1 MYSFNSMYSFN
12 PMFTFKWIQFSI
24 LSIFVLFLICLPAFA
39 AEKTH
44 TVFFEGE
51 ENELHVFRINGTLPG
66 KTLLII
72 GGIQGDEPGGFLAAD
87 FYADY
92 MLEKGNLI
100 VVPRANF
107 PSILKMERKI
117 NQDMNRKF
125 SDDKIFNYETRVVKV
140 LKKLICESDCF
151 INLHEGSGIYS
162 TKWENKDRNPKKFG
176 QSIIADSAVLKK
188 KDPKQNIDL
197 EKLAKKV
204 IDIINVQIKDKKY
217 LFHFNNHKTNQ
228 PESIH
233 KEQLRSA
240 TYYAYNVCK
249 IPAFGIESAKSFPL
263 EQKVRQHIWAI
274 NGFMEVLDIIPQT
287 PGIDLKKPQMQYM
300 IISVNDSIPVVV
312 GKMQHLKIKKGDMIQ
327 VHDIIAN
334 YERGLSVDVIGLGN
348 QFNDMKNKLII
359 NESTRIE
366 AKKDFYT
373 CGSVF
378 LDVDSKDS
386 KATHKL
392 TISESKQEQ
401 VLKYKLK
408 INGILKVVNNYA
420 HVTLN
425 SGDKLVIEDILTG
438 NIDPSKYIV
447 NFKGFVG
454 NKARNNGEDRGYVI
468 DLSKGALM
476 ERYSLD
482 KKGLHYYILTSLN
495 EKEVG
500 KIFID
505 IQ

>member
-1 MYSFNSMYSFN
+1 MKNSLHIKKMFALVVSFLLLFCS
-12 PMFTFKWIQFSI
+12 QI
-24 LSIFVLFLICLPAFA
+24 LAGQKI
-39 AEKTH
+39 H

-51 ENELHVFRINGTLPG
+51 HNELHVYRINGSKPG

-87 FYADY
+87 FYADF

-107 PSILKMERKI
+107 PSILKKERKI

-125 SDDKIFNYETRVVKV
+125 LDDNISNYETKVVNV

-162 TKWENKDRNPKKFG
+162 SKWESEKKNPKRFG
-176 QSIIADSAVLKK
+176 QSIITDDLILKRPDSKESI
-188 KDPKQNIDL
+188 NL
-197 EKLAKKV
+197 EEMAKKV
-204 IDIINVQIKDKKY
+204 IKKINRHIKNKEHF
-217 LFHFNNHKTNQ
+217 FHFNNHKTSHTD
-228 PESIH
+228 SIH

-240 TYYAYNVCK
+240 TYYAYHICK
-249 IPAFGIESAKSFPL
+249 IPAFGIESAKFLSL
-263 EQKVRQHIWAI
+263 EQKVRQHVYAI
-274 NGFMEVLDIIPQT
+274 NGFMEILGIIPQT
-287 PGIDLKKPQMQYM
+287 PGIDLKKPEMQYM

-312 GKMQHLKIKKGDMIQ
+312 GKMQRLEINKGDRIQ

-348 QFNDMKNKLII
+348 QFNDMKKSLVV

-366 AKKDFYT
+366 AKKDFYK

-378 LDVDSKDS
+378 LDIDSKDS
-386 KATHKL
+386 KVVRRL
-392 TISESKQEQ
+392 TISDSSDTTI
-401 VLKYKLK
+401 LRYKLR
-408 INGILKVVNNYA
+408 INGRVKIVDNYGHVNIRK
-420 HVTLN
+420 
-425 SGDKLVIEDILTG
+425 GDKLIIEDILAG
-438 NIDPSKYIV
+438 IVDPSKYIV

-454 NKARNNGEDRGYVI
+454 NLANNSGEDRGYVI
-468 DLSKGALM
+468 DTSEGVLM
-476 ERYSLD
+476 KRYSLN
-482 KKGLHYYILTSLN
+482 KRGRHYYILTTLKG
-495 EKEVG
+495 KEVG

-505 IQ
+505 IQL